1 MRMLNKRITFFYLII
16 FCWIVPIS
24 LNLAQ
29 GNLLNK
35 VIEKF
40 NSEKSFSVE
49 VTQIGSQTK
58 AQIFFEFPDKEKI
71 VLDKSVIVVVADTV
85 WNYNS
90 KLNRL
95 VIQERT
101 EEFSPF
107 SLLDIFYKLPS
118 ECTYLE
124 NSSGD
129 EFSLKPRDEQELNF
143 KFVSVVVDKNNLPS
157 KISLVDINGNKFLFV
172 LDNYI
177 LGKKYGDGFFTVKL
191 KKGTKIVELR

>member
-118 ECTYLE
+118 ECTYSE

-157 KISLVDINGNKFLFV
+157 KISLIDINGNKFLFV